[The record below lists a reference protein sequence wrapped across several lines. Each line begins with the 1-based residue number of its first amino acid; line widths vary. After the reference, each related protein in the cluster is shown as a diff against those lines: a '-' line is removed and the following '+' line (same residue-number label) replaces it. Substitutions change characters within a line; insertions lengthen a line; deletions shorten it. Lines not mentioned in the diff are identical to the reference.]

1 MWLCIKKTT
10 VWKISVADRRRLY
23 LKSTKEDSLKYSF
36 YGSMNYQL
44 HEANQEATGLVD
56 FIFRAL
62 GIIGSSGIQYLQDC
76 PKQPNI
82 PVYLLVGGAFGLIK
96 VISMGWRQT
105 RKRNYE
111 QTIEALADG
120 NEDEVLANTSSNITD
135 YALSVFLLVWFILG
149 NYWVLVIYKPRYDP
163 LLHDP
168 NNWCAKTVYLFSVI
182 HLYICYGVMALVVVL
197 LSFIV
202 LCIRSCGVYAQN
214 V

>member
-1 MWLCIKKTT
+1 MAKRANTLRDVIATIDLQIASRFPYHQA
-10 VWKISVADRRRLY
+10 ISITQY
-23 LKSTKEDSLKYSF
+23 
-36 YGSMNYQL
+36 
-44 HEANQEATGLVD
+44 
-56 FIFRAL
+56 I
-62 GIIGSSGIQYLQDC
+62 GIQYLQDC